1 LTIVRVQSYWCLL
14 VHISPENQTLQVFE
28 NRREC
33 VMIGVLS
40 SVIQTFTAVTQQ
52 TAKALS
58 TFSQNR
64 VYVFLLFLRVLFFVS
79 R

>member
-1 LTIVRVQSYWCLL
+1 
-14 VHISPENQTLQVFE
+14 
-28 NRREC
+28 
-33 VMIGVLS
+33 MIGVLS

-58 TFSQNR
+58 TFSQNS

>member
-1 LTIVRVQSYWCLL
+1 
-14 VHISPENQTLQVFE
+14 
-28 NRREC
+28 
-33 VMIGVLS
+33 MIGVLS

-79 R
+79 RWNMSPNSNTF